1 MRWLSLSVKYSCDK
15 YDKECSI
22 VWILL
27 INLTFAENGTEEV
40 KSICEAVEN
49 TDYFNGFLK
58 FISVP

>member
-1 MRWLSLSVKYSCDK
+1 M
-15 YDKECSI
+15 
-22 VWILL
+22 WILL